1 MPRILFDESQ
11 NKIEVPDDGELQA
24 LQEKAKQADELAAKL
39 KEQEDLLKDPETV
52 NWRAARQKIKAAEK
66 VIKEAKESMDPAKP
80 TTEPTTVVTP
90 PAAPAPDV
98 NEVVTKRLAEE
109 RITDELGKYSEKE
122 RDVVKSYF
130 DRLCP
135 PNSPARLDKE
145 AVKKALIDAE
155 SLALPQRRGPSA
167 HSITSGA
174 GVHGAPPPSVNE
186 DSPEEQLNRG
196 KEIASAI
203 GYNFKSPRFNKK

>member
-1 MPRILFDESQ
+1 MPRTLFDESQ
-11 NKIEVPDDGELQA
+11 KEVQVLDDTEIQA
-24 LQEKAKQADELAAKL
+24 LQEKAKQADEYAAKL

-66 VIKEAKESMDPAKP
+66 VIEDAKKSMDPAKP
-80 TTEPTTVVTP
+80 TNEQIVIP
-90 PAAPAPDV
+90 PAAVVPDV
-98 NEVVTKRLAEE
+98 NEVVTKQLAEE
-109 RITDELGKYSEKE
+109 RISDQLGKYSDKE

-135 PNSPARLDKE
+135 PGTSSRLDKE
-145 AVKKALIDAE
+145 AVRKALADAE

-167 HSITSGA
+167 HSIASGA
-174 GVHGAPPPSVNE
+174 GMHGAPPPSQAD
-186 DSPEEQLNRG
+186 DSPEERLIRG

-203 GYNFKSPRFNKK
+203 GYRFRSDRFKK

>member
-1 MPRILFDESQ
+1 MPRTVFDESQ
-11 NKIEVPDDGELQA
+11 NKIEVPDEAEIQA

-80 TTEPTTVVTP
+80 ATEQTTVVTP
-90 PAAPAPDV
+90 PAPDV

-135 PNSPARLDKE
+135 PNSPGRLDKE
-145 AVKKALIDAE
+145 AVKKALADAE

-167 HSITSGA
+167 HSITSSA
-174 GVHGAPPPSVNE
+174 GMHGAPPPSINE
-186 DSPEEQLNRG
+186 DSPEEQLSRG

-203 GYNFKSPRFNKK
+203 GYNFKSQRFNKK

>member
-1 MPRILFDESQ
+1 MPRTVFDESQ
-11 NKIEVPDDGELQA
+11 NKIEVPDEAEIQA

-39 KEQEDLLKDPETV
+39 KEQEDLFKDPETV

-80 TTEPTTVVTP
+80 AIEQTTVVTP
-90 PAAPAPDV
+90 PAPAPDV

-109 RITDELGKYSEKE
+109 RITDELSKYSEKE

-135 PNSPARLDKE
+135 PNSPGRLDKE
-145 AVKKALIDAE
+145 AVKKALADAE

-174 GVHGAPPPSVNE
+174 GMHGAPPPSVSE
-186 DSPEEQLNRG
+186 DSTEEQINRG
-196 KEIASAI
+196 KEIATAI